1 VRAIVV
7 GAGLAGLAAAGE
19 LQRAGAE
26 VEVFEARDRVGGR
39 VWSVPFAGAV
49 AERGAEFIFPE
60 HEEMIAAAER
70 LGLRLVPKGML
81 YGDREPRGG
90 EPVARAEVVAA
101 VERIRAQA
109 PGGETVAEALAQ
121 YGLEPRV
128 LEAIQ
133 ARLEVSCAY
142 TAADLDAEA
151 LVEGAGAFGPFDT
164 YGVAGGNGRLAQ
176 EMAGRLDDPVRL
188 STPVTK
194 ISWSEGEVRVVDRA
208 GRESGGEVGIIA
220 VPAAVSGAIECDPP
234 LPAAKRSAWQS
245 VRYGQAAK
253 LFVALREPAPPSATL
268 SVPERFW
275 CYTQLDPD
283 GEPLSFV
290 TAFAGTLQALESLGV
305 AFGPKRWVNALARLR
320 PDLELEPDSAIVSRW
335 DDDPWAW
342 GAYSANSR
350 ASPLDS
356 EELRRPVGPLSF
368 AGEHTA
374 GAWHGLMEGALRS
387 GRRAAQELLQSAGR

>member
-1 VRAIVV
+1 MRAIVV

-290 TAFAGTLQALESLGV
+290 TAFAGTLQALE
-305 AFGPKRWVNALARLR
+305 
-320 PDLELEPDSAIVSRW
+320 
-335 DDDPWAW
+335 
-342 GAYSANSR
+342 
-350 ASPLDS
+350 
-356 EELRRPVGPLSF
+356 
-368 AGEHTA
+368 
-374 GAWHGLMEGALRS
+374 
-387 GRRAAQELLQSAGR
+387 